1 MRVGIISDFFPLYG
15 AKTIAKLANVLENHG
30 HSAIILTSDSVQTG
44 KKTSAG
50 TQKYLNHSTVIR
62 FKSKYFE
69 PSGSPIAIP
78 PSLSLFANGIFKTYS
93 VDIVHIHFLAS
104 FSFQLYSLLSSLCKK
119 YPLVA
124 TPHGVVEGYKSP
136 LMRSL
141 GYGIR
146 NLSRVTLGSVDEFTV
161 VSRKSGAFLQR
172 LGIASKRIT
181 YIPNGVDLDT
191 FQPMKRAIAEK
202 KMGLESN
209 GKFRI
214 LFLAHLRESKG
225 VEIFIEAANRI
236 GKEIEDVEFLIVG
249 SGPLESLVS
258 RKCNESNGLLLHLS
272 YIDDSLLPAAFNSSD
287 LYVLPSYV
295 EGLPQSLLEAMAC
308 NTPCIATDV
317 GGVSELFPSVAR
329 TALIQPGNP
338 FMLESIIRILLQD
351 ENLRNQIRETQF
363 QYAIRNYSLA
373 STGKKQINVYKKHL
387 NKSFSPSLEN
397 L

>member
-1 MRVGIISDFFPLYG
+1 MRVGIISDLFPLYG

-104 FSFQLYSLLSSLCKK
+104 FSFQLYSLLSSLRKK

-308 NTPCIATDV
+308 NTPVVASAV
-317 GGVSELFPSVAR
+317 GGILEVVIPEETGLLVEPS
-329 TALIQPGNP
+329 NP
-338 FMLESIIRILLQD
+338 
-351 ENLRNQIRETQF
+351 
-363 QYAIRNYSLA
+363 
-373 STGKKQINVYKKHL
+373 KQIADAVNRLLKDKNLAKKFGE
-387 NKSFSPSLEN
+387 NGRKRVEEKFSWTFIAQQTKQLYERLLSK
-397 L
+397 